1 MFPLDQNGT
10 VCKDSEL
17 GGSHSDVGKQR
28 PCHREASSDKRN
40 RAPARELPSLMGE
53 THPSTRRE
61 LSI

>member
-1 MFPLDQNGT
+1 MFPLDRNGT

-40 RAPARELPSLMGE
+40 RAPAQRAPKSDGGDTPLY
-53 THPSTRRE
+53 
-61 LSI
+61 

>member
-1 MFPLDQNGT
+1 MFPLDRNGT

-40 RAPARELPSLMGE
+40 RAPARGAPKSDGGDTPLY
-53 THPSTRRE
+53 
-61 LSI
+61 